1 MKTKQEQLVEL
12 KEKLERV
19 NGKKTMRRVE
29 LIREVKLLEEEMK
42 KEGV

>member
-1 MKTKQEQLVEL
+1 MKTKQELLTEL
-12 KEKLERV
+12 KEELERV

-29 LIREVKLLEEEMK
+29 LLKEIKLLEEEIK